1 MIESSFKNFHK
12 DKKMARVCQITGK
25 GP

>member
-12 DKKMARVCQITGK
+12 DKKMARVCQI
-25 GP
+25 